1 MQVFAFL
8 ETSHLFNGSSW
19 PLTTIEVGRWQESS
33 GMEICMYL
41 ARGGHIALLEHLNQ
55 SVDFKFKTKFRT
67 PKAVG
72 AAFRGAAEGGHLV
85 ICKWLRVRYS
95 WDFCQ
100 DSWTTL
106 GQNRLCEA
114 AAESGSME
122 LLEWMEDDGL
132 PWNWRWVHAAAP
144 DLGVGD

>member
-8 ETSHLFNGSSW
+8 ETSHLFNRFFSW
-19 PLTTIEVGRWQESS
+19 PLTTIDAGRWQENIGSVTCNF
-33 GMEICMYL
+33 I
-41 ARGGHIALLEHLNQ
+41 ARNGHIALLEHLDQ

-95 WDFCQ
+95 WGFCQ
-100 DSWTTL
+100 DSWFI
-106 GQNRLCEA
+106 GRMCEA

-122 LLEWMEDDGL
+122 LCKWLKGAGL
-132 PWNWRWVHAAAP
+132 PWDWRWVHAAAP
-144 DLGVGD
+144 DST